1 MKHIGHIVTQ
11 FSDMMEQ
18 ELDMRV
24 MRSQNFGVIIILFSD
39 TMEQVLDM
47 KAVMS

>member
-11 FSDMMEQ
+11 FSDTMEQ